1 MARDEADIAELKS
14 RIPVQF
20 QPPSSMSGSLSLNFQ
35 SQGAMLAPYTLQGS
49 ENPSVS
55 EADPF
60 TDDHAREMQGRI
72 FAADPDA
79 SPSFMLTGAQASMRA
94 SSDGTEQKKRERDT
108 RRQLLDALNRRLAEL
123 NADLL
128 RIDTRLEEIRLR
140 KNAIG
145 EELEALDDIE
155 KLAASGQLDPRNPKH
170 AELLRKAGIDP
181 AKVDQH
187 NISDLITQRR
197 RAMNGEDEALDGEAT
212 ELLKQRKIVELERAE
227 VEAARN
233 DIESANTPEAL
244 ERAEARARTI
254 LGSQQ
259 LGEAAYQTE
268 SDRANEIA
276 ADAVA
281 NNERAEL
288 QAGSEDYNRLAAT
301 EDSGAILS
309 LGDESFELDVPQTKP
324 FTPSPV

>member
-1 MARDEADIAELKS
+1 MARDEVDIAELKS

-20 QPPSSMSGSLSLNFQ
+20 QPSSDMSGSLSLNFQ

-49 ENPSVS
+49 ENPSAS

-60 TDDHAREMQGRI
+60 ADDHAREMQGRI

-94 SSDGTEQKKRERDT
+94 SSEGTEQKKRERDT

-155 KLAASGQLDPRNPKH
+155 KLTASGKLDPSNRKH

-181 AKVDQH
+181 AKVDKN
-187 NISDLITQRR
+187 NISDLITQCR

-212 ELLKQRKIVELERAE
+212 ELLKQRKVVELERAE
-227 VEAARN
+227 VQAARN
-233 DIESANTPEAL
+233 DIESANTPEAM
-244 ERAEARARTI
+244 EKAEARARTV

-268 SDRANEIA
+268 SDRAKEIA

-288 QAGSEDYNRLAAT
+288 QANSAAFNRSSTLRNEAAIIT
-301 EDSGAILS
+301 MDDSGPK
-309 LGDESFELDVPQTKP
+309 F
-324 FTPSPV
+324 